1 MALDVVRLHRSSP
14 VLVSPAYDRV
24 NSPWGPAVDMCYSE
38 GDVSAR
44 LVNREIE
51 PTVSSRSLGSGEP
64 SYLDELI
71 TALETFVSSVGAERD
86 WVL

>member
-1 MALDVVRLHRSSP
+1 
-14 VLVSPAYDRV
+14 
-24 NSPWGPAVDMCYSE
+24 
-38 GDVSAR
+38 
-44 LVNREIE
+44 VNREIE

-64 SYLDELI
+64 SYLDEMI